1 MKYGTQKTT
10 FALDNRGST
19 IASISKFRNSEVEKV
34 MKHYRIRVHIKNAQE
49 EMTEFIRFTDELD
62 RCRKNG
68 TLTYDKE
75 DNSTRPAFIID
86 YPKENIDNS
95 YFIIKNYCVFD
106 IH

>member
-1 MKYGTQKTT
+1 MQYGSSKTT
-10 FALDNRGST
+10 YPLDKKGST
-19 IASISKFRNSEVEKV
+19 IASISKYRNGETEVA
-34 MKHYRIRVHIKNAQE
+34 MKHFRIRVKVYSAQD

-75 DNSTRPAFIID
+75 DSSTRPSFIIE

-95 YFIIKNYCVFD
+95 YFIIKNYCIFD